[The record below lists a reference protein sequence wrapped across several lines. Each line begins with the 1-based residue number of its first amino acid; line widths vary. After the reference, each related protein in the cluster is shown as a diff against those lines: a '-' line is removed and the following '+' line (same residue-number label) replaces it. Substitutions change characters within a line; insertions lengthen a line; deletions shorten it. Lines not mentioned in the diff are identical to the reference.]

1 MADYEVVDAPPRMGR
16 AYEADKW
23 RGDFEQ
29 FVQRLASEKPG
40 AWAVAPL
47 NHLSPSSIAAYVKKF
62 KEAGYNAMS
71 RKDPMDDN
79 TTKLYVQVPPTEAA
93 VG

>member
-16 AYEADKW
+16 AYEAEQW
-23 RGDFEQ
+23 RGDFEA
-29 FVQRLASEKPG
+29 FVQRLATEKPG

-47 NHLSPSSIAAYVKKF
+47 GHLSPSSIAAYVKKF

-71 RKDPMDDN
+71 RKDPMDADRV
-79 TTKLYVQVPPTEAA
+79 KVYVQVPPQETAA
-93 VG
+93 V